1 MILTGGIGAGYLNRR
16 ADRLTSSG
24 HRLDGA
30 GLRSQNGRMNWQD
43 FLLIASGVPL
53 VGLTSVIVL
62 GGAAQWI
69 AWRIRLPSILL
80 LLVCGFV
87 AGPVTH
93 LVDPDQ
99 LFGNLLRPFV
109 AISVALILFEGGLT
123 LNFRELEGK
132 GKIVRNLVSVGLVI
146 TGAVATVAARWLVGL
161 DWPLALLLGA
171 ILTVTGPTVI
181 MPMLRHI
188 RPKGSVG
195 TILKWEGIVIDPIG
209 ALLAVLVFEVVLSQH
224 TGTASSKLVGI
235 AILKTVIVGG
245 GLGLLA
251 AGLMIITIKRYWAPE
266 YLQNAIAL
274 MLVVAA
280 FAASNYVQ
288 NESGLLTVTLMGIV
302 LANQKAADVR
312 HIVEFKENLR
322 VLLIS
327 ALFILLSARLKF
339 DDFRDIGV
347 NALTFVVVMIVV
359 ARPLSI
365 LASTIRSKLS
375 GGEKLFLM
383 WMAPR
388 GIVAASVASIFALD
402 LEQKGYVEAR
412 ALGPLTF
419 TMIVASVLF
428 YGLTAPMVAKR
439 LGLAERDPQGVLILG
454 AHRAGRAIAR
464 TLRELG
470 FRVSMIDTNPQSV
483 SAARLEGTPTHL
495 GSVFGE
501 RVLDDLDL
509 SGIGR
514 IFAMTQNDPVNVLAG
529 QRFLRIFGA
538 AGIFQVAPKS
548 SKQVKDELTSHL
560 PGRVLFSPQ
569 ATFASLDE
577 RVARGDVLK
586 TTKLS
591 ETFDFAEFK
600 KMYGDDALPLFA
612 ITEEN
617 KLRVITADKSFEPKT
632 GLRLVALVRKPP
644 DAPDE

>member
-1 MILTGGIGAGYLNRR
+1 MA
-16 ADRLTSSG
+16 
-24 HRLDGA
+24 
-30 GLRSQNGRMNWQD
+30 WQEGN
-43 FLLIASGVPL
+43 LIASGAPVI
-53 VGLTSVIVL
+53 GLTAVIVL

-80 LLVCGFV
+80 LLIFGFV

-93 LVDPDQ
+93 LIDPDV

-132 GKIVRNLVSVGLVI
+132 GKIVRNLVSIGLVI
-146 TGAVATVAARWLVGL
+146 TGVVATVAARWFVGL

-188 RPKGSVG
+188 RPKGSVA

-209 ALLAVLVFEVVLSQH
+209 ALLAVLVFEIVLSQH
-224 TGTASSKLVGI
+224 AGQASSTLVGK
-235 AILKTVIVGG
+235 AIVKTVFVGG
-245 GLGLLA
+245 GLGLVA
-251 AGLMIITIKRYWAPE
+251 AGLMILTIKRYWAPE

-280 FAASNYVQ
+280 FTASNYVQ
-288 NESGLLTVTLMGIV
+288 NESGLLTVTLMGIA
-302 LANQKAADVR
+302 LANQKVADVR

-339 DDFRDIGV
+339 DDFRDIGIG
-347 NALTFVVVMIVV
+347 ALFFVVALIVV

-365 LASTIRSKLS
+365 LASTVRSKLS
-375 GGEKLFLM
+375 LGEKVFLM

-428 YGLTAPMVAKR
+428 YGLTAPIVAKR
-439 LGLAERDPQGVLILG
+439 LGLAERDPQGVIILG

-464 TLRELG
+464 ALRELG
-470 FRVSMIDTNPQSV
+470 FRVMMIDTNPQSV
-483 SAARLEGTPTHL
+483 STARLEGTPTHL

-501 RVLDDLDL
+501 RVLDDVDL

-529 QRFLRIFGA
+529 QRFFRIFGA
-538 AGIFQVAPKS
+538 AGVFQVAPKS
-548 SKQVKDELTSHL
+548 SKQVKDELTTQI
-560 PGRVLFSPQ
+560 PGRILFSQ
-569 ATFASLDE
+569 EATFATLDE
-577 RVARGDVLK
+577 RIARGDVLK
-586 TTKLS
+586 STKLS

-600 KMYGDDALPLFA
+600 TMYGDDALPLFA
-612 ITEEN
+612 ITEDN
-617 KLRVITADKSFEPKT
+617 KLRVITADKPFEPKA
-632 GLRLVALVRKPP
+632 GLRLVALIRQPP
-644 DAPDE
+644 ESVGN